1 MKQTLVIALIASTLV
16 LTGCGVAT
24 KTNNT
29 TMEKDAMMKNESMQ
43 KDDMMQKDEAMMKDD
58 TMMVTWTTDTMKK
71 DAMMKK
77 DDTMMKDDKAM
88 MQKSP
93 AMYQDYSESAV
104 AVALKE
110 GKKVALFF
118 HAPRCPSCRSLNKEL
133 TADITTLP
141 ANTVVFKTD
150 YDSSSD
156 LKKKYSVTS
165 QHTIVTIDA
174 NMNKIALK
182 KWWDAQDVASMLQ

>member
-24 KTNNT
+24 KTNND

-43 KDDMMQKDEAMMKDD
+43 KDAMMQKDEAMMKDD
-58 TMMVTWTTDTMKK
+58 TMMATWTTDTMEK
-71 DAMMKK
+71 DAMMNK
-77 DDTMMKDDKAM
+77 DDMMMKDDKVM

-104 AVALKE
+104 AAALKE

-133 TADITTLP
+133 TADIATLP

-150 YDSSSD
+150 YDSTSD
-156 LKKKYSVTS
+156 LKKKYGVTS

-182 KWWDAQDVASMLQ
+182 KWWDAQDVAAMLQ

>member
-1 MKQTLVIALIASTLV
+1 MEKDTS
-16 LTGCGVAT
+16 
-24 KTNNT
+24 
-29 TMEKDAMMKNESMQ
+29 TMEK
-43 KDDMMQKDEAMMKDD
+43 
-58 TMMVTWTTDTMKK
+58 
-71 DAMMKK
+71 
-77 DDTMMKDDKAM
+77 DTMMKDDKTM

-104 AVALKE
+104 AAALKE

-133 TADITTLP
+133 TADIATLP

-150 YDSSSD
+150 YDSSTD
-156 LKKKYSVTS
+156 LKKKYGVTS

-182 KWWDAQDVASMLQ
+182 K

>member
-24 KTNNT
+24 KTENAA
-29 TMEKDAMMKNESMQ
+29 MEKDAMMKNESMQ
-43 KDDMMQKDEAMMKDD
+43 KDEMMQKDEAMMKDD
-58 TMMVTWTTDTMKK
+58 KMMATWATDTMEK
-71 DAMMKK
+71 DAMQK
-77 DDTMMKDDKAM
+77 DETMMKDDSMM
-88 MQKSP
+88 MQKTP
-93 AMYQDYSESAV
+93 AVYQDYSESAV
-104 AVALKE
+104 AAALKE

-133 TADITTLP
+133 TADIATLP

-156 LKKKYSVTS
+156 LKKKYGVTS

-182 KWWDAQDVASMLQ
+182 KWWDAQDVAAMLQ

>member
-1 MKQTLVIALIASTLV
+1 MKQTLIIALIASTLV

-24 KTNNT
+24 KKDAA
-29 TMEKDAMMKNESMQ
+29 TMEKDTMMKNESMQ
-43 KDDMMQKDEAMMKDD
+43 QDAMMQKDEAMMKDD
-58 TMMVTWTTDTMKK
+58 KMIQTWNTETMEKDGMMK
-71 DAMMKK
+71 DETMMKK
-77 DDTMMKDDKAM
+77 EDTM

-104 AVALKE
+104 ASALKE

-118 HAPRCPSCRSLNKEL
+118 HAPRCPSCRSLDKEL
-133 TADITTLP
+133 TADIATLP

-156 LKKKYSVTS
+156 LKKKYGVTS

-182 KWWDAQDVASMLQ
+182 KWWDAQDVAAMLQ

>member
-1 MKQTLVIALIASTLV
+1 MKQTLIIALIASTLV

-24 KTNNT
+24 KKDAA
-29 TMEKDAMMKNESMQ
+29 TMEKDTMMKNESMQ
-43 KDDMMQKDEAMMKDD
+43 QDAMMQKDEAMMKDD
-58 TMMVTWTTDTMKK
+58 KMMQTWNTETMEK
-71 DAMMKK
+71 DGMMK
-77 DDTMMKDDKAM
+77 DETMMKDDKTI

-104 AVALKE
+104 AAALKE

-133 TADITTLP
+133 TADIATLP

-156 LKKKYSVTS
+156 LKKKYGVTS

-174 NMNKIALK
+174 NMNKLALK
-182 KWWDAQDVASMLQ
+182 KWWDAQDVAAMLQ